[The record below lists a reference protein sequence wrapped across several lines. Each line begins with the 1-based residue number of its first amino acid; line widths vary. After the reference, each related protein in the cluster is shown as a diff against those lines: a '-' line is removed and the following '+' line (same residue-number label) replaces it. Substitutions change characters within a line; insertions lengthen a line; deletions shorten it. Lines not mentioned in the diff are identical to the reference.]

1 MQRFFGKFG
10 QLGRTNHDTRVVRA
24 LRIGVASALALGA
37 LAGAEATA
45 RACGGCFI
53 QNESTVVTD
62 HRMAFSITKQRTILW
77 DQIRYQGDPA
87 EFVWVLPVKDGAKV
101 ELSRD
106 EWIASLDTMSQ
117 PVIQAPPMSGGGSG
131 SGSGC
136 GFGCSSSASSDSAY
150 GASEPPVQVVSQ
162 QVVGPYETV
171 ILRSKSPNALKDW
184 LTTHGYQVPASVQPT
199 VDAYVREGFDFLAMR
214 LQPGKGVRAM
224 KPVRVVTP
232 GADVGLPL
240 RMVAAGVG
248 AYVGLTLYV
257 LAEGRYHPKN
267 FPDATIDFK
276 KLVWDYGTNSSNY
289 QALSLDAMA
298 QNNGRS
304 WLTEYANLV
313 ATTKSKS
320 ATPTFGRPSQNL
332 ADLYYQNCY
341 GPLPTFEPK
350 ADAGAE
356 LDASTLADAGDLD
369 AGDLDGSTPVADG
382 GTGTD
387 DGGAFD
393 PAPPAIDQTT
403 CAAYDDLLKATNGMS
418 GPLWVTRMRGNLPVA
433 ALADDLKLEATE
445 RQEAFSS
452 IHQARDPNAASQ
464 ATVSPM
470 SPRGAGSWL
479 VFGSTLAF
487 LGYRLRRRSR
497 AGK

>member
-1 MQRFFGKFG
+1 M
-10 QLGRTNHDTRVVRA
+10 RA

-117 PVIQAPPMSGGGSG
+117 PVIQSPPLGGGGGS

-136 GFGCSSSASSDSAY
+136 GCSSTATSDSASF
-150 GASEPPVQVVSQ
+150 GGSTPPVQVVSQ

-257 LAEGRYHPKN
+257 LAEGRYHPQN

-313 ATTKSKS
+313 GTTKGKS
-320 ATPTFGRPSQNL
+320 ASPTFGLPSQNL

-341 GPLPTFEPK
+341 GPVPTFEPK
-350 ADAGAE
+350 ADAGAG

-369 AGDLDGSTPVADG
+369 AGDLDGST
-382 GTGTD
+382 
-387 DGGAFD
+387 
-393 PAPPAIDQTT
+393 
-403 CAAYDDLLKATNGMS
+403 
-418 GPLWVTRMRGNLPVA
+418 
-433 ALADDLKLEATE
+433 
-445 RQEAFSS
+445 
-452 IHQARDPNAASQ
+452 
-464 ATVSPM
+464 
-470 SPRGAGSWL
+470 
-479 VFGSTLAF
+479 
-487 LGYRLRRRSR
+487 
-497 AGK
+497 

>member
-1 MQRFFGKFG
+1 MQRFFGKFEQFG
-10 QLGRTNHDTRVVRA
+10 PGTHDTWVVRA

-45 RACGGCFI
+45 QACGGCFI

-117 PVIQAPPMSGGGSG
+117 PVIQAPPSGGG

-136 GFGCSSSASSDSAY
+136 GFGCSSSAASTSSDY
-150 GASEPPVQVVSQ
+150 GGSTPPVQVVSQ

-171 ILRSKSPNALKDW
+171 ILRSKNPSALKDW
-184 LTTHGYQVPASVQPT
+184 LVAHGYQVPASVQPT

-232 GADVGLPL
+232 GADIGLPL

-257 LAEGRYHPKN
+257 LAEGRYHPQN
-267 FPDATIDFK
+267 FPEATIDFK
-276 KLVWDYGTNSSNY
+276 KLVWDYGTSSSNY
-289 QALSLDAMA
+289 QALSFDAMA
-298 QNNGRS
+298 QNAGRS

-313 ATTKSKS
+313 GTVKNGSTS
-320 ATPTFGRPSQNL
+320 PTFGLPSQNL
-332 ADLYYQNCY
+332 ADLYYQKCF
-341 GPLPTFEPK
+341 GPAPTFEPK
-350 ADAGAE
+350 ADAGAGP
-356 LDASTLADAGDLD
+356 DASALADAGDPDASDLD
-369 AGDLDGSTPVADG
+369 ASAPFADG
-382 GTGTD
+382 GTSTD

-393 PAPPAIDQTT
+393 PAPPAVDENA
-403 CAAYDDLLKATNGMS
+403 CAAYDDLVKATNGMS
-418 GPLWVTRMRGNLPVA
+418 GPLWVTRLRGNLPVA

-452 IHQARDPNAASQ
+452 IHRARDPNEASQ
-464 ATVSPM
+464 ATVSPV

-479 VFGSTLAF
+479 VFGGTLAL

-497 AGK
+497 SRSMP

>member
-1 MQRFFGKFG
+1 MQRFFGKLG
-10 QLGRTNHDTRVVRA
+10 QLGRTDHDTRVLRA

-106 EWIASLDTMSQ
+106 EWIAALDTMSQ
-117 PVIQAPPMSGGGSG
+117 PVIQAPPMSGGGG

-136 GFGCSSSASSDSAY
+136 GCSSTATSDSVSF
-150 GASEPPVQVVSQ
+150 GGSTPPVQVVSQ

-171 ILRSKSPNALKDW
+171 ILRSKSPSALKDW

-214 LQPGKGVRAM
+214 LQPGKGVCAM

-232 GADVGLPL
+232 GADIGLPL

-257 LAEGRYHPKN
+257 LAEGRYHPQN

-276 KLVWDYGTNSSNY
+276 KLVWDYGTSSSNY
-289 QALSLDAMA
+289 QALSFDAMA
-298 QNNGRS
+298 QSNGRS

-313 ATTKSKS
+313 GTTKN
-320 ATPTFGRPSQNL
+320 ATPSPTFGLPSQNL
-332 ADLYYQNCY
+332 ADLYYQKCY
-341 GPLPTFEPK
+341 GPVPTFEPK
-350 ADAGAE
+350 ADAGAG
-356 LDASTLADAGDLD
+356 LDASTLADAGDV
-369 AGDLDGSTPVADG
+369 DGSTPEADAG
-382 GTGTD
+382 SAD

-393 PAPPAIDQTT
+393 PAPPAIDQTQ
-403 CAAYDDLLKATNGMS
+403 CAAYDDLVKATNGMS
-418 GPLWVTRMRGNLPVA
+418 GPLWVTRLRGNLPVA

-452 IHQARDPNAASQ
+452 VHQARDPNAASQ

-479 VFGSTLAF
+479 VFGGTLAY
-487 LGYRLRRRSR
+487 LGYRMRRRSKR
-497 AGK
+497 